1 MPFSLTR
8 SSTTD
13 WLEGENKKMRNVVFA
28 INITVDGCCGHESVV
43 ANDELHEYF
52 TGLLRD
58 SDIEI
63 FGRNTYHL
71 MYPYWHDVAIN
82 QSESKAT
89 NEFARTFD
97 SIPKIVFS
105 TTLKNVEWNNTALL
119 RSNLQEEVLRLKQ
132 QPGKSI
138 SVGGL
143 NIASQ
148 LAQSGLIDEYHF
160 LIQPIIAGKGP
171 RLFESG
177 KDFTLELVG
186 SKTFN
191 SGVVALRYKNMPKY
205 QRDGCIKK
213 GAQK

>member
-1 MPFSLTR
+1 
-8 SSTTD
+8 
-13 WLEGENKKMRNVVFA
+13 MRNVVFA

-43 ANDELHEYF
+43 ADDELHEYF

-63 FGRNTYHL
+63 FGRNTYYL
-71 MYPYWHDVAIN
+71 MYPYWHDVAMN

-97 SIPKIVFS
+97 SMEKIVFS
-105 TTLKNVEWNNTALL
+105 TTLKSVEWNNTTLL
-119 RSNLQEEVLRLKQ
+119 RSNLQEEIVRLKQ
-132 QPGKSI
+132 LPGKNI

-148 LAQSGLIDEYHF
+148 LAQSGLIDEYRF
-160 LIQPIIAGKGP
+160 LIQPIVAGKGP

-177 KDFTLELVG
+177 KNLTLELIG
-186 SKTFN
+186 SKTFR
-191 SGVVALRYKNMPKY
+191 SGVVELQYKNIHK
-205 QRDGCIKK
+205 
-213 GAQK
+213 

>member
-1 MPFSLTR
+1 
-8 SSTTD
+8 
-13 WLEGENKKMRNVVFA
+13 MRNVVFA

-43 ANDELHEYF
+43 ADDELHEYY

-71 MYPYWHDVAIN
+71 MYPYWHDVAKN
-82 QSESKAT
+82 QSESKVT
-89 NEFARTFD
+89 NEFALTFD

-105 TTLKNVEWNNTALL
+105 TTLKSVEWNNTTLL
-119 RSNLQEEVLRLKQ
+119 RTNLQEEVTKLKQ
-132 QPGKSI
+132 LPGKNI

-160 LIQPIIAGKGP
+160 LIQPIVAGKGP
-171 RLFESG
+171 RLFETG
-177 KDFTLELVG
+177 KNLTLELIG
-186 SKTFN
+186 SKTFR
-191 SGVVALRYKNMPKY
+191 SGIVELHYKNIRK
-205 QRDGCIKK
+205 
-213 GAQK
+213 